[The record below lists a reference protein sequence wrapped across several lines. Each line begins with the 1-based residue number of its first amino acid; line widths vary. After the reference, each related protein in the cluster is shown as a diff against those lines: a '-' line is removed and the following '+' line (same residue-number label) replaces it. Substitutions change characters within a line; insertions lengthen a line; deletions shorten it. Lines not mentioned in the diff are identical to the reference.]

1 LSRCVAYEA
10 PRNLPCPG
18 RAVGLTSGMDVL
30 QLDPTNATHVRQFRE
45 IRLCALHTDPAAF
58 DSTYERELAFSD
70 AAWRGH
76 LASFAGHPGA
86 VLAAYTAATTGGA
99 PPLAQGRTRLLH
111 PSASSALTSLSPQ
124 TRRSGACGWRPRVD
138 GGALRQNSSTTL
150 RPGQPN
156 LVRIPR
162 PCGYTARTLRRRR
175 STTAVATN
183 SSNRMTSPQMSPMH
197 VAQRSAC
204 GHASHRRELLYAV
217 VP

>member
-1 LSRCVAYEA
+1 MSDSSERSDCARYTPTLQHSTPPMNENWLSAMPHGEDTLQALQAILVLFS
-10 PRNLPCPG
+10 PPTPPLLP
-18 RAVGLTSGMDVL
+18 
-30 QLDPTNATHVRQFRE
+30 
-45 IRLCALHTDPAAF
+45 
-58 DSTYERELAFSD
+58 
-70 AAWRGH
+70 
-76 LASFAGHPGA
+76 
-86 VLAAYTAATTGGA
+86 GGA

-197 VAQRSAC
+197 VAERSAC